1 MDQCYGYGYI
11 KQKGHGYGSMLD
23 FRGNNAIYGSFIAA
37 SEAWDGLL
45 TQPGSRDEH
54 LQAIPKSS
62 SRDIRNGQPVKQPAW
77 LWTIP
82 KNASYILDICIFTYS
97 WAL

>member
-62 SRDIRNGQPVKQPAW
+62 SRDIRNGQPVKQPA
-77 LWTIP
+77 
-82 KNASYILDICIFTYS
+82 
-97 WAL
+97 